1 MNDENEISI
10 TQNTGKER
18 QNLITQGEDII
29 TIQKARKNIV
39 HKSDFYEKKLLKN
52 SGNINSVNNS
62 LNINKSQ
69 ELEEKNDTFNI
80 DDDFFAKDGCTALT
94 LGLEPM
100 PQKCYI
106 CPICDITK
114 KNYICNYCYIFCH
127 EKCRNFEGNDS
138 PKSKEENNFLGQ
150 REFACY
156 CGNILKHKINKI
168 PKVLIMPCS
177 MTQLDDT
184 LEVNLFFCKNH
195 YLVIC
200 GVCSVECHKK
210 CKIVKHKVK
219 NNEMSL
225 CKCTDEKHTIY
236 NDVGL
241 MFNLDKYKK
250 KTGVK
255 FGLCKY

>member
-1 MNDENEISI
+1 MNEENEISI

-29 TIQKARKNIV
+29 TIQKARKNV
-39 HKSDFYEKKLLKN
+39 MHKSDFYEKKLLKN

-114 KNYICNYCYIFCH
+114 KKLYLQILLY
-127 EKCRNFEGNDS
+127 
-138 PKSKEENNFLGQ
+138 FLS
-150 REFACY
+150 R
-156 CGNILKHKINKI
+156 
-168 PKVLIMPCS
+168 
-177 MTQLDDT
+177 
-184 LEVNLFFCKNH
+184 
-195 YLVIC
+195 
-200 GVCSVECHKK
+200 
-210 CKIVKHKVK
+210 
-219 NNEMSL
+219 EMS
-225 CKCTDEKHTIY
+225 
-236 NDVGL
+236 
-241 MFNLDKYKK
+241 
-250 KTGVK
+250 K
-255 FGLCKY
+255 FRRQ